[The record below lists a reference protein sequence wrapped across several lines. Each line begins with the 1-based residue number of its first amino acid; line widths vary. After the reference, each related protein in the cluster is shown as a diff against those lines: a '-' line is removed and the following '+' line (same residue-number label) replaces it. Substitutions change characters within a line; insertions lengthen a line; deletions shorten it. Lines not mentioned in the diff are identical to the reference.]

1 MVTSFRMRNH
11 NRTTADP
18 SKNPGDE
25 CVLAEPDPRVNSMFN
40 TKRKVVGVS
49 FRVDGVCF
57 ILSSFSGTPSGGHY
71 SASCFVYLWRPS
83 SSEEQC
89 VRLSARYPVILS
101 IENHCNVPQQKKMAH
116 YLTEIFGDKL
126 DVSSIKADV
135 SGRLPSP
142 EALKGRILVKVPS
155 ETHLAAN

>member
-1 MVTSFRMRNH
+1 M
-11 NRTTADP
+11 
-18 SKNPGDE
+18 
-25 CVLAEPDPRVNSMFN
+25 NSLFN

-49 FRVDGVCF
+49 FHVERTSASSC
-57 ILSSFSGTPSGGHY
+57 SSFSGTPSGGHY

-101 IENHCNVPQQKKMAH
+101 IENHCSVPQQKKMAH

-126 DVSSIKADV
+126 DVSSIKADM

-155 ETHLAAN
+155 LPGTRDSFSS